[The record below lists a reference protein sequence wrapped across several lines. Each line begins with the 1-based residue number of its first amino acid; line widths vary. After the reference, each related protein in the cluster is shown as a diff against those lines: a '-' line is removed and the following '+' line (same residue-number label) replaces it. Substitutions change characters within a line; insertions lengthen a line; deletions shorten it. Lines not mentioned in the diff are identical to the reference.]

1 MAILP
6 IGGEVDRIARTFE
19 RRAQLAAEIGFVFD
33 DQDTH
38 SMLPGAVHLRAVN
51 GCCDERLLVRNNW

>member
-1 MAILP
+1 MTVLAV
-6 IGGEVDRIARTFE
+6 GREVDRIARALE

-38 SMLPGAVHLRAVN
+38 SISPDLFIFAVN
-51 GCCDERLLVRNNW
+51 PRCGQELL